1 MTKTSKPLLG
11 SDRGRVEY
19 KRKVEG
25 RKRQKRQVR
34 RQTIKELH
42 SRAKKRKARLAKNK
56 GSTIR
61 SNTKPSRYLEAW
73 TTLSSKRKEAQWV
86 LLYFLLVRYSSAF
99 QYYGHSSILV
109 WHQQSNQELNG
120 HLLLRTCFHLADKL
134 LRRDHFDNELSGCR
148 IDTALRGNRRI
159 ACTGEGFRERYTMIF
174 RSLQGKI
181 PPAPIALGER
191 SNLHSFLVSA
201 FSLGKEDMILFEEC
215 NPRIPALLCKSTSE
229 DLRVTIVF

>member
-159 ACTGEGFRERYTMIF
+159 ACTGEGFRERYPPFNGRKAAYVKT
-174 RSLQGKI
+174 SL
-181 PPAPIALGER
+181 
-191 SNLHSFLVSA
+191 V
-201 FSLGKEDMILFEEC
+201 
-215 NPRIPALLCKSTSE
+215 
-229 DLRVTIVF
+229 V